1 MIWLTWPRALTPPR
15 RLPGLALCLAGFLST
30 AGEETS
36 ERLAKRECSK
46 CHAFPPPASM
56 HRVDWE
62 KGAFPYLEDLL
73 GIAQIENYDAQTQA
87 AVRARWDTIKAFYLR
102 QSDEKPSTP
111 SATEPPV
118 SAAFGHRSTFEKLNV
133 TAIHHDAAN
142 GLVYVGDELSQAV
155 LVYDR
160 AFRNVR
166 TFAADKVPCDF
177 QLAEDRLYVCSHGSL
192 DPLDSEAGEVGYITD
207 SGLGEYRPLLR
218 GLNRPT
224 RYVPFRHSGTDYAVL
239 CEYGISKGKISLYR
253 EGESVLVLPM
263 SGAIDCRVLD
273 TDADSQPEVYVL
285 VAQEHECLL
294 RFTMKPGGGI
304 AQSVL
309 IKKQPGW
316 GFTAMEMLDA
326 DGDGAVDVLLSNG
339 DTTEFRSNPRAY
351 HGIRIYDL
359 GADDLTEKQF
369 IPAHGVM
376 DFTVLD
382 AEADGDL
389 DIASVSY
396 FADFRHKPHQ
406 AAMLHIRHD
415 GRFANQPLPGHEQ
428 GRWCRIASGDID
440 GDGDPDLLL
449 GALNYQTYSRA
460 YERDA
465 SFLRSVQIP
474 RAVIARWE
482 RLGNHLRVLENR
494 AKRSR

>member
-1 MIWLTWPRALTPPR
+1 
-15 RLPGLALCLAGFLST
+15 
-30 AGEETS
+30 
-36 ERLAKRECSK
+36 
-46 CHAFPPPASM
+46 M
-56 HRVDWE
+56 HREDWE

-73 GIAQIENYDAQTQA
+73 GIDQIENYDAQTQA

-102 QSDEKPSTP
+102 QSYEKSSTP

-118 SAAFGHRSTFEKLNV
+118 SAAFGHRSTVEKLNV

-142 GLVYVGDELSQAV
+142 GLVYVGDELSRAV

-177 QLAEDRLYVCSHGSL
+177 ELAGDRLYVCSHGTL
-192 DPLDSEAGEVGYITD
+192 APLDSEAGEVGYITD
-207 SGLGEYRPLLR
+207 SGLGDYRPLLR

-224 RYVPFRHSGTDYAVL
+224 RYVPFRHSGVEYAVL
-239 CEYGISKGKISLYR
+239 CEYGISKGKVTVYR
-253 EGESVLVLPM
+253 ESEPVFVLPM

-273 TDADSQPEVYVL
+273 ADTDGQPEVYVL
-285 VAQEHECLL
+285 IAQEHECLL
-294 RFTMKPGGGI
+294 RLTVRPDGEVNPL
-304 AQSVL
+304 VL

-326 DGDGAVDVLLSNG
+326 DGDGTVNVLLSNG
-339 DTTEFRSNPRAY
+339 DTTEFRSNPRRY

-359 GADDLTEKQF
+359 GEDELVEKQF
-369 IPAHGVM
+369 IPAHGAM
-376 DFTVLD
+376 DFTMLD
-382 AEADGDL
+382 ADADGDL

-406 AAMLHIRHD
+406 AAMLHLRSD
-415 GRFANQPLPGHEQ
+415 GQFTSQPLPGHGQ

-449 GALNYQTYSRA
+449 GSLNYQTTTRP
-460 YERDA
+460 YEKDA
-465 SFLRSVQIP
+465 SFLRSIAVP
-474 RAVIARWE
+474 RARLARWE
-482 RLGNHLRVLENR
+482 QLGNHLLVLENLP
-494 AKRSR
+494 KRSR

>member
-1 MIWLTWPRALTPPR
+1 MV
-15 RLPGLALCLAGFLST
+15 LCLVGVGAESP
-30 AGEETS
+30 

-46 CHAFPPPASM
+46 CHAFPPPESM
-56 HRVDWE
+56 HREDWE

-73 GIAQIENYDAQTQA
+73 GIDQIENYDAQTQA
-87 AVRARWDTIKAFYLR
+87 AVRAQWDTIKAFYLNH
-102 QSDEKPSTP
+102 SFEKPESMTIP
-111 SATEPPV
+111 EPPL
-118 SAAFGHRSTFEKLNV
+118 STAFSHRSTVRKLDV
-133 TAIHHDAAN
+133 TAIHHDTDN
-142 GLVYVGDELSQAV
+142 GLVFIGDELSRAV

-177 QLAEDRLYVCSHGSL
+177 QLAEDRLYVCSHGTL
-192 DPLDSEAGEVGYITD
+192 DPLDSETGEVGYITD

-239 CEYGISKGKISLYR
+239 CEYGISKGKITLYR

-273 TDADSQPEVYVL
+273 ADTDGQPEVYVL
-285 VAQEHECLL
+285 IAQEHECLL
-294 RFTMKPGGGI
+294 RLTVRPGGEVDPL
-304 AQSVL
+304 VL

-326 DGDGAVDVLLSNG
+326 DGDGAVNVILSNG
-339 DTTEFRSNPRAY
+339 DTTEFRSHPRRY

-359 GADDLTEKQF
+359 GEDELVEKQF
-369 IPAHGVM
+369 IPAHGAM
-376 DFTVLD
+376 DFTMLD
-382 AEADGDL
+382 ADADGDL

-406 AAMLHIRHD
+406 AAMLHIRT
-415 GRFANQPLPGHEQ
+415 GARFASQPLPGHEQ

-474 RAVIARWE
+474 RAFLERWE
-482 RLGNHLRVLENR
+482 RLGNHLRVLENG
-494 AKRSR
+494 AKSSR

>member
-1 MIWLTWPRALTPPR
+1 MV
-15 RLPGLALCLAGFLST
+15 LCLVGVGAESP
-30 AGEETS
+30 

-46 CHAFPPPASM
+46 CHAFPPPESM
-56 HRVDWE
+56 HREDWE

-73 GIAQIENYDAQTQA
+73 GIDQIENYDAQTQA
-87 AVRARWDTIKAFYLR
+87 AVRAQWDTIKAFYLNH
-102 QSDEKPSTP
+102 SFEKPESMTTP
-111 SATEPPV
+111 EPPLNT
-118 SAAFGHRSTFEKLNV
+118 AFSHRSTVRKLDV
-133 TAIHHDAAN
+133 TAIHHDTDN
-142 GLVYVGDELSQAV
+142 GLVFIGDELSRAV

-177 QLAEDRLYVCSHGSL
+177 QLAEDRLYVCSHGTL
-192 DPLDSEAGEVGYITD
+192 DPLDSETGEVGYITD

-239 CEYGISKGKISLYR
+239 CEYGISKGKITLYR

-273 TDADSQPEVYVL
+273 ADTDGQPEVYVL
-285 VAQEHECLL
+285 IAQEHECLL
-294 RFTMKPGGGI
+294 RLTVRPGGEVDPL
-304 AQSVL
+304 VL

-326 DGDGAVDVLLSNG
+326 DGDGAVNVILSNG
-339 DTTEFRSNPRAY
+339 DTTEFRSHPRRY

-359 GADDLTEKQF
+359 GEDELVEKQF
-369 IPAHGVM
+369 IPAHGAM
-376 DFTVLD
+376 DFTMLD
-382 AEADGDL
+382 ADADGDL

-406 AAMLHIRHD
+406 AAMLHIRT
-415 GRFANQPLPGHEQ
+415 GARFASQPLPGHEQ

-474 RAVIARWE
+474 RAFLERWE
-482 RLGNHLRVLENR
+482 RLGNHLRVLENG
-494 AKRSR
+494 AKSSR

>member
-1 MIWLTWPRALTPPR
+1 MLSYAWPRALTPP
-15 RLPGLALCLAGFLST
+15 LGLFGLALCLAAARAVSP
-30 AGEETS
+30 

-56 HRVDWE
+56 HREDWE

-73 GIAQIENYDAQTQA
+73 GIDQIENYDAQTQA

-102 QSDEKPSTP
+102 QSYEKSSTP

-118 SAAFGHRSTFEKLNV
+118 SAAFGHRSTVEKLNV

-142 GLVYVGDELSQAV
+142 GLVYVGDELSRAV

-177 QLAEDRLYVCSHGSL
+177 ELAGDRLYVCSHGTL
-192 DPLDSEAGEVGYITD
+192 APLDSEAGEVGYITD
-207 SGLGEYRPLLR
+207 SGLGDYRPLLR

-224 RYVPFRHSGTDYAVL
+224 RYVPFRHSGADCAVL
-239 CEYGISKGKISLYR
+239 CEYGISEGRITVYR
-253 EGESVLVLPM
+253 EGQPVFVLPM
-263 SGAIDCRVLD
+263 SGALDCRVLD
-273 TDADSQPEVYVL
+273 TDADGQPEIYVL

-294 RFTMKPGGGI
+294 RFTMKPGGEVDPL
-304 AQSVL
+304 VL

-316 GFTAMEMLDA
+316 GFTAMEMLDV
-326 DGDGAVDVLLSNG
+326 DGDGAVNVLLSNG
-339 DTTEFRSNPRAY
+339 DTTEFRSHPRRY

-359 GADDLTEKQF
+359 GEDELVEKQF
-369 IPAHGVM
+369 IPAHGAM
-376 DFTVLD
+376 DFTMLD
-382 AEADGDL
+382 ADADGDL

-406 AAMLHIRHD
+406 AAMLHLRSD
-415 GRFANQPLPGHEQ
+415 GQFTSQPLPGHGQ

-449 GALNYQTYSRA
+449 GSLNYQTSTRP
-460 YERDA
+460 YEKDA

-474 RAVIARWE
+474 RALLARWE

>member
-1 MIWLTWPRALTPPR
+1 
-15 RLPGLALCLAGFLST
+15 
-30 AGEETS
+30 
-36 ERLAKRECSK
+36 
-46 CHAFPPPASM
+46 M
-56 HRVDWE
+56 HREDWE

-73 GIAQIENYDAQTQA
+73 GIDQIENYDAQTQA
-87 AVRARWDTIKAFYLR
+87 AVRAQWDTIKAFYLNH
-102 QSDEKPSTP
+102 SFEKPESMTTP
-111 SATEPPV
+111 EPPL
-118 SAAFGHRSTFEKLNV
+118 STAFSHRSTVRKLDV
-133 TAIHHDAAN
+133 TAIHHDTDN
-142 GLVYVGDELSQAV
+142 GLVFIGDELSRAV

-177 QLAEDRLYVCSHGSL
+177 QLAEDRLYVCSHGTL
-192 DPLDSEAGEVGYITD
+192 DPLDSETGEVGYITD

-239 CEYGISKGKISLYR
+239 CEYGISKGKITLYR

-273 TDADSQPEVYVL
+273 ADTDGQPEVYVL
-285 VAQEHECLL
+285 IAQEHECLL
-294 RFTMKPGGGI
+294 RLTVRPGGEVDPL
-304 AQSVL
+304 VL

-326 DGDGAVDVLLSNG
+326 DGDGAVNVILSNG
-339 DTTEFRSNPRAY
+339 DTTEFRSHPRRY

-359 GADDLTEKQF
+359 GEDELVEKQF
-369 IPAHGVM
+369 IPAHGAM
-376 DFTVLD
+376 DFTMLD
-382 AEADGDL
+382 ADADGDL

-406 AAMLHIRHD
+406 AAMLHIRT
-415 GRFANQPLPGHEQ
+415 GARFASQPLPGHEQ

-474 RAVIARWE
+474 RAFLERWE
-482 RLGNHLRVLENR
+482 RLGNHLRVLENG
-494 AKRSR
+494 AKSSR

>member
-1 MIWLTWPRALTPPR
+1 
-15 RLPGLALCLAGFLST
+15 
-30 AGEETS
+30 
-36 ERLAKRECSK
+36 
-46 CHAFPPPASM
+46 M
-56 HRVDWE
+56 HREDWE
-62 KGAFPYLEDLL
+62 KGAFTYLENVL
-73 GIAQIENYDAQTQA
+73 GIDQIENYDAATQA
-87 AVRARWDTIKAFYLR
+87 TVRACWDAIKAYYLEY
-102 QSDEKPSTP
+102 SHEKPPTSSS
-111 SATEPPV
+111 SAPPG
-118 SAAFGHRSTFEKLNV
+118 SAAFGYRSTVENLNV
-133 TAIHHDAAN
+133 TAIHYDAAN
-142 GLVYVGDELSQAV
+142 GLVYIGDELSRAV
-155 LVYDR
+155 LVFDR
-160 AFRNVR
+160 SFHKVR

-177 QLAEDRLYVCSHGSL
+177 QLAEDRLYVCSHGTL
-192 DPLDSEAGEVGYITD
+192 DPLDDETGEVGFITE
-207 SGLGEYRPLLR
+207 SRQGEYQSLLR

-224 RYVPFRHSGTDYAVL
+224 RYVPFRHSEADCAVL
-239 CEYGISKGKISLYR
+239 CEYGVSKGRITVYR
-253 EGESVLVLPM
+253 KGQPVFVLPI

-273 TDADSQPEVYVL
+273 TDDDGQPEVYVL

-326 DGDGAVDVLLSNG
+326 NGDGMVDVLLSNG

-351 HGIRIYDL
+351 HGIRIYEL
-359 GADDLTEKQF
+359 GVDDLEEKQF

-382 AEADGDL
+382 ADADGDR

-406 AAMLHIRHD
+406 AAMLHIRT
-415 GRFANQPLPGHEQ
+415 GARFASQPLSGHEQ
-428 GRWCRIASGDID
+428 GRWCRIASGDI
-440 GDGDPDLLL
+440 DGDPDLLL

-474 RAVIARWE
+474 RAFLERWE
-482 RLGNHLRVLENR
+482 RLGNHLRVLKNR
-494 AKRSR
+494 AKSSR

>member
-1 MIWLTWPRALTPPR
+1 
-15 RLPGLALCLAGFLST
+15 
-30 AGEETS
+30 
-36 ERLAKRECSK
+36 
-46 CHAFPPPASM
+46 M
-56 HRVDWE
+56 HREDWE

-73 GIAQIENYDAQTQA
+73 GIDQIENYDAQTQA

-102 QSDEKPSTP
+102 QSHEKPSTP

-118 SAAFGHRSTFEKLNV
+118 SAAFAHRSTVEKLNV

-142 GLVYVGDELSQAV
+142 GLVYIGDELSRSV
-155 LVYDR
+155 LVFDR
-160 AFRNVR
+160 SFRKVR

-177 QLAEDRLYVCSHGSL
+177 QLAEDRLYVCSHETL
-192 DPLDSEAGEVGYITD
+192 DPLDSEAGEVGYITE
-207 SGLGEYRPLLR
+207 SGQGEYQSLLR

-224 RYVPFRHSGTDYAVL
+224 RYVPFRHSGTDCAIL
-239 CEYGISKGKISLYR
+239 CEYGITKGKITIFR
-253 EGESVLVLPM
+253 EGQPVFVLPM
-263 SGAIDCRVLD
+263 SGAIDCRVVD
-273 TDADSQPEVYVL
+273 TDADGQPEVYVL

-326 DGDGAVDVLLSNG
+326 NRDGMVDVLLSNG

-359 GADDLTEKQF
+359 VADDLAEKQF

-406 AAMLHIRHD
+406 AAMLHIRT
-415 GRFANQPLPGHEQ
+415 GARFASHPLPGHGQ
-428 GRWCRIASGDID
+428 GRWCRLAKGDLD
-440 GDGDPDLLL
+440 GDGDDDLLL
-449 GALNYQTYSRA
+449 GSLNYQTAKRG
-460 YERDA
+460 YERDSA
-465 SFLRSVQIP
+465 YLRSVEVP
-474 RAVIARWE
+474 RAHLARWE
-482 RLGNHLRVLENR
+482 RIGNQLRVLENL
-494 AKRSR
+494 SRRPR

>member
-1 MIWLTWPRALTPPR
+1 MV
-15 RLPGLALCLAGFLST
+15 LCLVGVGAESP
-30 AGEETS
+30 

-46 CHAFPPPASM
+46 CHAFPPPESM
-56 HRVDWE
+56 HREDWE

-73 GIAQIENYDAQTQA
+73 GIDQIENYDAQTQA
-87 AVRARWDTIKAFYLR
+87 AVRAQWDTIKAFYLNH
-102 QSDEKPSTP
+102 SFEKPESMTTP
-111 SATEPPV
+111 EPPL
-118 SAAFGHRSTFEKLNV
+118 STAFSHRSTVRKLDV
-133 TAIHHDAAN
+133 TAIHHDTDN
-142 GLVYVGDELSQAV
+142 GLVFIGDELSRAV

-177 QLAEDRLYVCSHGSL
+177 QLAEDRLYVCSHGTL
-192 DPLDSEAGEVGYITD
+192 DPLDSETGEVGYITD

-239 CEYGISKGKISLYR
+239 CEYGISKGKITLYR

-273 TDADSQPEVYVL
+273 ADTDGQPEVYVL
-285 VAQEHECLL
+285 IAQEHECLL
-294 RFTMKPGGGI
+294 RLTVRPGGEVDPL
-304 AQSVL
+304 VL

-316 GFTAMEMLDA
+316 GFTAMEVLDA
-326 DGDGAVDVLLSNG
+326 DGDGAVNVILSNG
-339 DTTEFRSNPRAY
+339 DTTEFRSHPRRY

-359 GADDLTEKQF
+359 GEDELVEKQF
-369 IPAHGVM
+369 IPAHGAM
-376 DFTVLD
+376 DFTMLD
-382 AEADGDL
+382 ADADGDL

-406 AAMLHIRHD
+406 AAMLHIRDD

-449 GALNYQTYSRA
+449 GALNYQTYTRA

-474 RAVIARWE
+474 RARLALWE
-482 RLGNHLRVLENR
+482 QLGNHLRVLENR

>member
-1 MIWLTWPRALTPPR
+1 MV
-15 RLPGLALCLAGFLST
+15 LCLVGVGAESP
-30 AGEETS
+30 

-46 CHAFPPPASM
+46 CHAFPPPESM
-56 HRVDWE
+56 HREDWE

-73 GIAQIENYDAQTQA
+73 GIDQIENYDAQTQA
-87 AVRARWDTIKAFYLR
+87 AVRAQWDTIKAFYLNH
-102 QSDEKPSTP
+102 SFEKPESMTTP
-111 SATEPPV
+111 EPPLNT
-118 SAAFGHRSTFEKLNV
+118 AFSHRSTVRKLDV
-133 TAIHHDAAN
+133 TAIHHDTDN
-142 GLVYVGDELSQAV
+142 GLVFIGDELSRAV

-166 TFAADKVPCDF
+166 TFSADKVPCDF
-177 QLAEDRLYVCSHGSL
+177 QLAEDRLYVCSHGTL
-192 DPLDSEAGEVGYITD
+192 DPLDSETGEVGYITD

-239 CEYGISKGKISLYR
+239 CEYGISKGKITLYR

-273 TDADSQPEVYVL
+273 ADTDGQPEVYVL
-285 VAQEHECLL
+285 IAQEHECLL
-294 RFTMKPGGGI
+294 RLTVRPGGEVDPL
-304 AQSVL
+304 VL

-326 DGDGAVDVLLSNG
+326 DGDGAVNVILSNG
-339 DTTEFRSNPRAY
+339 DTTEFRSHPRRY

-359 GADDLTEKQF
+359 GEDELVEKQF
-369 IPAHGVM
+369 IPAHGAM
-376 DFTVLD
+376 DFTMLD
-382 AEADGDL
+382 ADADGDL

-406 AAMLHIRHD
+406 AAMLHIRT
-415 GRFANQPLPGHEQ
+415 GARFASQPLPGHEQ

-474 RAVIARWE
+474 RAFLERWE
-482 RLGNHLRVLENR
+482 RLGNHLRVLENG
-494 AKRSR
+494 AKSSR